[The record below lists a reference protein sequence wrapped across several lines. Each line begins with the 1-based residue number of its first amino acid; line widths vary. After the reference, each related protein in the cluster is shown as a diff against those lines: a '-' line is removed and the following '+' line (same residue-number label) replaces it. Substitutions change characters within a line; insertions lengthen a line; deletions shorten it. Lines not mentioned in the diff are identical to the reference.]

1 GEYLQYGYVSAP
13 RSIYKDVSKLMPG
26 HWLELGE
33 VGEPVAHEY
42 WSAHQGL
49 EPLEGN
55 DEELERQLEFLMV
68 DAFRYRMVSDVPVGV
83 FLSGGID
90 SSTVTALLQRYG
102 TGDVRTFTIG
112 FDDPRFNEAEH
123 AKRVAAHLGTRH
135 TDQIVTA
142 SDMAAVL
149 PGWAELFD
157 EPFGDS
163 SGVPTYLVSKMARQ
177 HVKVALSA
185 DGGDELFN
193 GYSHYG
199 VVSDR
204 ERSLRRW
211 PRSARAAFSK
221 SLGVL
226 GAGGLRTAA
235 SLMPMPA
242 GLRHATRR
250 NVVERLEKL
259 RVMLPDLDRTLVYDL
274 AMSSWTPWEV
284 DHMLGVRTCP
294 RDTFSPGHASFAEE
308 MAHRDIR
315 HFLPDDILVKVD
327 RTTMA
332 TGLEGREPLLDHRL
346 AEFAL
351 RLPMRLRRGPLGPKH
366 LMRKVLYKYVPREL
380 IERPKQGF
388 AIPLARWLRSELSPL
403 VQEYL
408 APQRIRD
415 AGLLDPDM
423 VQRAVTNFRDGGE
436 GNDRLDMQK
445 LWYLIAFELWRERWM
460 TGQGT
465 RTEGAAHARAVC
477 H

>member
-1 GEYLQYGYVSAP
+1 
-13 RSIYKDVSKLMPG
+13 
-26 HWLELGE
+26 
-33 VGEPVAHEY
+33 
-42 WSAHQGL
+42 
-49 EPLEGN
+49 
-55 DEELERQLEFLMV
+55 
-68 DAFRYRMVSDVPVGV
+68 
-83 FLSGGID
+83 
-90 SSTVTALLQRYG
+90 
-102 TGDVRTFTIG
+102 
-112 FDDPRFNEAEH
+112 
-123 AKRVAAHLGTRH
+123 
-135 TDQIVTA
+135 
-142 SDMAAVL
+142 
-149 PGWAELFD
+149 
-157 EPFGDS
+157 
-163 SGVPTYLVSKMARQ
+163 
-177 HVKVALSA
+177 VALSA

-211 PRSARAAFSK
+211 PRPARAAFSK

-388 AIPLARWLRSELSPL
+388 AIPLARWLRAELSPL
-403 VQEYL
+403 VHEYL